1 MENFIIYAVS
11 DLPDDAI
18 FEIVIY
24 VDYITSYCK
33 CDQTSDLWQQL
44 ELAAL
49 ELGSDFLATLELARK
64 QLVDFNEKAV
74 CFIWLV

>member
-24 VDYITSYCK
+24 VDYITSYC
-33 CDQTSDLWQQL
+33 
-44 ELAAL
+44 
-49 ELGSDFLATLELARK
+49 
-64 QLVDFNEKAV
+64 
-74 CFIWLV
+74 